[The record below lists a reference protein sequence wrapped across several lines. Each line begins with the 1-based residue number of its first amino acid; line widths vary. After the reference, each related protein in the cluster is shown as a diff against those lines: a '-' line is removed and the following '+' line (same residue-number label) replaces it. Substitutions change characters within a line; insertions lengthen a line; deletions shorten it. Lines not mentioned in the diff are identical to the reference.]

1 MDARIETISEQQIK
15 EYLQAIVAAIEVSPT
30 RANWTYQRYEELVL
44 RCGFPMES
52 KPLPES
58 IEAGAPKFSYWNCQQ
73 LAFTDSNLT
82 YVEGYALHAD
92 VGFPIAH
99 AWLLTSDGCAID
111 PTWDSAGCY
120 FGVPLATEW
129 VQSVVAAR
137 NLFDNLS
144 IFDGNYIEKFSL
156 LKDGLPVD
164 AFANLLR
171 SI

>member
-1 MDARIETISEQQIK
+1 MNTRTETISEQQVK
-15 EYLQAIVAAIEVSPT
+15 EYLESVVAATIVPPK
-30 RANWTYQRYEELVL
+30 RANWKYKRNEELVL
-44 RCGFPMES
+44 RCGVPMES

-58 IEAGAPKFSYWNCQQ
+58 IEAGAPGFCYWNCQQ
-73 LAFTDSNLT
+73 LAIASDSLT
-82 YVEGYALHAD
+82 YAEGYALHPD
-92 VGFPIAH
+92 VGFPISH
-99 AWLLTSDGCAID
+99 AWLLTPDGCAID
-111 PTWDSAGCY
+111 PTWDSPGCY
-120 FGVPLATEW
+120 FGVPLSTAW

-171 SI
+171 